1 MIPENV
7 FSLDLC
13 MEGEP
18 GQRQVLYAPLG
29 VYYFALESGFT
40 NTQLRCTTSP
50 TLLLWGLTLSTLYI
64 FEMVNCGNLM
74 DATTGTIC
82 EGGQSCFTKSHT
94 SVCEPIFFQSSA

>member
-1 MIPENV
+1 MHLRYHQTATIPENV

-40 NTQLRCTTSP
+40 STQLRCTTSP
-50 TLLLWGLTLSTLYI
+50 TLLLWGLYTVHFI
-64 FEMVNCGNLM
+64 N
-74 DATTGTIC
+74 I
-82 EGGQSCFTKSHT
+82 
-94 SVCEPIFFQSSA
+94 